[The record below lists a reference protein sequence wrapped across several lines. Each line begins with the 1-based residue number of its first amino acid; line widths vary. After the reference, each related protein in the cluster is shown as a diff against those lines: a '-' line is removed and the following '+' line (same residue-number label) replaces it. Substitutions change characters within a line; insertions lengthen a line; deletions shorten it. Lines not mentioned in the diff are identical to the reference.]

1 MRKATLDDVR
11 KELRV
16 RLARMFANESLRE
29 WKAERS
35 RGGIGWVDAEGN
47 KYDLRMMNDE
57 HLANL
62 YACLLRK
69 SGEGKHTTGE
79 RSSASDV
86 DTEAAEAVVE
96 RTPFDLVLGFDG
108 NAPIEW

>member
-11 KELRV
+11 KELSI
-16 RLARMFANESLRE
+16 RLARMFAQESLRE

-35 RGGIGWVDAEGN
+35 SGGIGWVDAQGN
-47 KYDLRMMNDE
+47 RYDLRMMNDE

-79 RSSASDV
+79 RSSAD
-86 DTEAAEAVVE
+86 DIEAAAEAAVE
-96 RTPFDLVLGFDG
+96 KTPFDPVMALFE
-108 NAPIEW
+108 NATIEW

>member
-1 MRKATLDDVR
+1 MRKATLNDVR
-11 KELRV
+11 KELRI
-16 RLARMFANESLRE
+16 RLARMFAQESLRE

-35 RGGIGWVDAEGN
+35 SGGIGWVDAEGN

-79 RSSASDV
+79 RSSDGDDS
-86 DTEAAEAVVE
+86 EAAEAVVE
-96 RTPFDLVLGFDG
+96 HTPFDLALGFDES
-108 NAPIEW
+108 ATIEW